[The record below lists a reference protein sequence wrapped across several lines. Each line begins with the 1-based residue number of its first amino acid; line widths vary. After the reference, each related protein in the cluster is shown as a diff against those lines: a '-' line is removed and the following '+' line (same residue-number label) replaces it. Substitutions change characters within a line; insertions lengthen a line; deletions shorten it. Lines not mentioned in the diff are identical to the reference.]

1 MAFTPDLT
9 IKDHA
14 DADVIFS
21 YVSTVGSKTI
31 RKDTAR
37 AVDSPR
43 IMTISHEVSGK
54 GADAI
59 DRHLIRF
66 DQTEV
71 DEVDDSS
78 IAVGSAHIV
87 LTCPRRNITEAHVL
101 DLVAFIVNYLIDA
114 NVAKILAG
122 TPG

>member
-21 YVSTVGSKTI
+21 YVSTVGTKTI
-31 RKDTAR
+31 RKDTSR
-37 AVDSPR
+37 DVDSPR
-43 IMTISHEVSGK
+43 IMTVSHEVSGK
-54 GADAI
+54 ASDAT

-71 DEVDDSS
+71 DENDDSS
-78 IAVGSAHIV
+78 ISTGSAHIV
-87 LTCPRRNITEAHVL
+87 LTCPRKNITEAHIL

-114 NVAKILAG
+114 NVAKVLAG